1 MPAPMMTM
9 SAARGSVCGCAL
21 MMVLLTIR
29 VSDVRP
35 ALLLVQNSRYCTHRA
50 QDAQGPRS
58 AVARLVSSLRD
69 AIALHYVRNWLES
82 SGARATSVGL
92 SALAVAGP
100 VREQPRPSHPTAH
113 SPRGGDPGGAR
124 RKALVTA
131 DASAP
136 GGAGSPTRQ
145 PRWGAEAAPFAATR
159 ERL

>member
-21 MMVLLTIR
+21 MMVLLTIK

-35 ALLLVQNSRYCTHRA
+35 ALLLVQNSRYCTPPCTRRTG
-50 QDAQGPRS
+50 GPALRS
-58 AVARLVSSLRD
+58 SRLVSSLRD
-69 AIALHYVRNWLES
+69 AIALQYVRNWLES

-92 SALAVAGP
+92 SALAVAGLSAN
-100 VREQPRPSHPTAH
+100 VREQPRPSHPTAQ

-136 GGAGSPTRQ
+136 GGA
-145 PRWGAEAAPFAATR
+145 APFAATR
-159 ERL
+159 ERLM